1 MSIPSPAKS
10 RRFLF
15 LLSLFV
21 LSHCRAG
28 KTWHSE
34 TLFFFDTV
42 CDIQVWCLPY
52 EAAVAQEEVR
62 RIFTEVE
69 TLFSPGTKKPSSP
82 AVLELYQ
89 KAKQV
94 YDDSEGYFDIA
105 IGTLSDLWGFSSKSY
120 QIPRPEDIAAALRF
134 VGMDKIVACQGL
146 VLPAPGVKLDWG
158 GIAKGWGVDRAAKSL
173 RAKGYSRGFINAG
186 GDLYCWGKN
195 PVGTDW
201 IIGIQHPRHQ
211 GYLGVLSVSDIGVAT
226 SGDYQRYFER
236 DGIRYHHL
244 LDPKTGYPA
253 RGKRSVTVIGPETTI
268 CDAVSTA
275 IFVSPRPQSI
285 IDKYPGYGA
294 IIVDEEGNIAFV
306 GSRFP
311 LDIS

>member
-1 MSIPSPAKS
+1 MSTLSLAKS
-10 RRFLF
+10 LRYLF
-15 LLSLFV
+15 LLSLFI
-21 LSHCRAG
+21 LSQCRPG

-42 CDIQVWCLPY
+42 CDIQVWCLPD
-52 EAAVAQEEVR
+52 EAAAVQEEVR

-69 TLFSPGTKKPSSP
+69 TLFSPATENLSSP

-89 KAKQV
+89 KARRV
-94 YDDSEGYFDIA
+94 YDNSDGYFDIA
-105 IGTLSDLWGFSSKSY
+105 VGTLSDLWGFSSKSY
-120 QIPRPEDIAAALRF
+120 QIPRPQDIAAAMSF
-134 VGMDKIVACQGL
+134 VGMDKIVVRQGL
-146 VLPAPGVKLDWG
+146 VLPLPGVKLDWG
-158 GIAKGWGVDRAAKSL
+158 GIAKGWAVDRAAKSL

-195 PVGTDW
+195 PAGTDW
-201 IIGIQHPRHQ
+201 RIGIQHPRRQ
-211 GYLGVLSVSDIGVAT
+211 GYLGVLTVSDIGVAT

-253 RGKRSVTVIGPETTI
+253 RGKRSVTVIGPETTV

-275 IFVSPRPQSI
+275 IFVSPRSQSM
-285 IDKYPGYGA
+285 IDKYPEYGA
-294 IIVDEEGNIAFV
+294 IIVDEEGNISLV
-306 GSRFP
+306 GRRFP